1 MSRTEITRINFRRI
15 VKATNKMPAPSR
27 LSKSVVPLF
36 PLRMAD
42 VPTNN
47 QWLIEEDFLGFL
59 LGNLMSFPILLT
71 ISFVPIEARALIK
84 RVLAY
89 RHDSSMR

>member
-1 MSRTEITRINFRRI
+1 MQ
-15 VKATNKMPAPSR
+15 APSC

-36 PLRMAD
+36 PLRMAE

-59 LGNLMSFPILLT
+59 LGNLMSFPTLLT
-71 ISFVPIEARALIK
+71 ITFVPIEARTLIK
-84 RVLAY
+84 RVLAD
-89 RHDSSMR
+89 RHDSSIR

>member
-1 MSRTEITRINFRRI
+1 
-15 VKATNKMPAPSR
+15 
-27 LSKSVVPLF
+27 
-36 PLRMAD
+36 MAE

>member
-1 MSRTEITRINFRRI
+1 MQ
-15 VKATNKMPAPSR
+15 APSC

>member
-1 MSRTEITRINFRRI
+1 
-15 VKATNKMPAPSR
+15 MPVPTC

-36 PLRMAD
+36 PLRMAE

-59 LGNLMSFPILLT
+59 LGNLMSIPILLT